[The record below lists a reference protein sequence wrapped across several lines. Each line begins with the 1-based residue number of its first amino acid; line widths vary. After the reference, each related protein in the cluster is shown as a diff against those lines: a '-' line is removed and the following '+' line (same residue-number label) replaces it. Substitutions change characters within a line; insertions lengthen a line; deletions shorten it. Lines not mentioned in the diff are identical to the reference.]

1 MDFAD
6 YVREHRGKLTIFATV
21 LTGKTWLAEDLVS
34 DVLGKAF
41 ERWAHIGEVEH
52 PHAYVRRM
60 VVNEYISS
68 WRRHSRV
75 IASEDL
81 RDYDRP
87 IESAQSAHAAR
98 DEMLLRLA
106 GLPNKQRA
114 ALVLRYYLDLSDSQI
129 AMELGCREA
138 TARGYISRGLRALR
152 IDFAAERDN
161 TPLDALLGSACE
173 ELT

>member
-41 ERWAHIGEVEH
+41 ERWSHIAEVEH
-52 PHAYVRRM
+52 PHAYIRRM

-68 WRRHSRV
+68 RRRHGRV
-75 IASEDL
+75 IASEDPS
-81 RDYDRP
+81 DYDQS
-87 IESAQSAHAAR
+87 IESSQSAHAAR

-129 AMELGCREA
+129 AVELGCREV
-138 TARGYISRGLRALR
+138 TVRGYISRGLRALH
-152 IDFAAERDN
+152 IGFVTDPGD
-161 TPLDALLGSACE
+161 TPLDSLLAPVRE
-173 ELT
+173 ELA